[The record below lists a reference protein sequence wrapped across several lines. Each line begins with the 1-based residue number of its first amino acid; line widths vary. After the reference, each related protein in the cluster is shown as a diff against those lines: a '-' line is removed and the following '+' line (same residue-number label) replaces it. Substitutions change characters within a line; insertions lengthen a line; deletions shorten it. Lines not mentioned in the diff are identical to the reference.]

1 MDNINNSSNINE
13 SETLTSTIHMDTNNP
28 KILDMGY
35 YTRLNKLSNLCLFA
49 GIWTMVMGIFE
60 LTGEESN
67 VLGKV
72 LTTISNVGFLL
83 LCIYAYT
90 AIRRRKPNA
99 LFYARFIMA
108 ICLLSWIVLIASGGF
123 KITGGNIFFGIGT
136 LIYGSLGLYWSF
148 ADDEVKEV
156 FPKEYRKVT
165 WKDYL
170 FCFGCALL
178 PIILAVIFILIALG
192 ASHFNAPKNLKEAI
206 EYANSNCPL
215 EMGFGVI
222 SSIKYEKN
230 TVSYNQLIDES
241 MVDMNSVEQNK
252 DKWCLL
258 SIKKIATQSDGNLL
272 LEEMVK
278 AKAKFQMINVGNQT
292 GKTTCATCDSRTI
305 KDCLKNFNE
314 KGDFAFVETSIE
326 MQKLLLPMKVDESTT
341 LTDVYLKNKNVNY
354 IYAVNDMDVE
364 DVDIEFLK
372 DCALLDMAASTNQA
386 SYSLYTKLAEMG
398 YGVEN
403 HYLIN
408 GETVGS
414 YRISSSEI
422 DYTLKH
428 PLSESD
434 YILKYLNATVAQ
446 VNRKELPV
454 EIDQGLTLQNIELE
468 NVCIIYNYLV
478 DERLIRLDVI
488 NENKKELK
496 SSLLESDLQTMV
508 GVLTVACNKGISYHF
523 IGNRSKKTVVIDCP
537 YYEINSINQ

>member
-1 MDNINNSSNINE
+1 MDP
-13 SETLTSTIHMDTNNP
+13 NNP

-35 YTRLNKLSNLCLFA
+35 YNRLNKLSNLCLFA

-72 LTTISNVGFLL
+72 LTTISNVCFLL

-108 ICLLSWIVLIASGGF
+108 ICLLSWIILIASGGF

-136 LIYGSLGLYWSF
+136 LIYGGLGLYWSF
-148 ADDEVKEV
+148 AEDEVKEV

-178 PIILAVIFILIALG
+178 PVILAVIFILIVLG
-192 ASHFNAPKNLKEAI
+192 ASYFNAPNHLKEAV
-206 EYANSNCPL
+206 EYANKVTPL
-215 EMGFGVI
+215 EMGYGVI
-222 SSIKYEKN
+222 SSIKYENN

-252 DKWCLL
+252 EKWCLL

-292 GKTTCATCDSRTI
+292 GKTTCAICDSRTI
-305 KDCLKNFNE
+305 KDCLKNSNE
-314 KGDFAFVETSIE
+314 NGDFAFVETSIE
-326 MQKLLLPMKVDESTT
+326 MQKLLLPMKIDEYTT
-341 LTDVYLKNKNVNY
+341 LTDVYLKNMNVNY
-354 IYAVNDMDVE
+354 SYAVNDSDVE
-364 DVDIEFLK
+364 DVDIKYLK
-372 DCALLDMAASTNQA
+372 DCALLDIAASTNQA
-386 SYSLYTKLAEMG
+386 TYSLYTKLADMG
-398 YGVEN
+398 YGVEY
-403 HYLIN
+403 HYLIS
-408 GETVGS
+408 GEIVGS

-422 DYTLKH
+422 DYALKH
-428 PLSESD
+428 PLSEFD
-434 YILKYLNATVAQ
+434 YILKYLNATVAK

-468 NVCIIYNYLV
+468 NVCLIYNYLV

-496 SSLLESDLQTMV
+496 SSLLESDLQTMI
-508 GVLTVACNKGISYHF
+508 GALTVACNKGISYHF
-523 IGNRSKKTVVIDCP
+523 IGNRSKKTVVIDCS
-537 YYEINSINQ
+537 YYEINSLMNQ